1 MMKRI
6 RQFFHAVFANVAAE
20 DRAFLEEKLNRGQ
33 QALFFGMSVPDQCHA
48 LRTAQ
53 TAISLAGNAE
63 GKVDFPLLTRC
74 ALLHDIG
81 RRDGEFGIF
90 WKCFAVLF
98 ADLFPS
104 QAQEYGDGA
113 HGDGVLYR
121 KMRVYYHHA
130 EIGAAMLLREGFAA
144 EAEIVRR
151 HHKAPAE
158 DDPPELRILR
168 MADEMN

>member
-6 RQFFHAVFANVAAE
+6 RQFFHAVFAEVSAE
-20 DRAFLEEKLNRGQ
+20 DRAFLEENLNRGQ
-33 QALFFGMSVPDQCHA
+33 QVLFFGMSVPDQCHA
-48 LRTAQ
+48 LRTTQ

-63 GKVDFPLLTRC
+63 EKVDFPLLIRC

-104 QAQEYGDGA
+104 QAQAYGEGA
-113 HGDGVLYR
+113 HGDGVLHR

-130 EIGAAMLLREGFAA
+130 EIGADMLLWEGFAA
-144 EAEIVRR
+144 EAEIVRSHR
-151 HHKAPAE
+151 KAPAE

>member
-6 RQFFHAVFANVAAE
+6 RQLFHAVFANVSAE
-20 DRAFLEEKLNRGQ
+20 DRAFLEKKMNRGQ

-48 LRTAQ
+48 LRTAH
-53 TAISLAGNAE
+53 TAISLAENEE
-63 GKVDFPLLTRC
+63 GKVDLPFLTRC
-74 ALLHDIG
+74 ALLHDVG
-81 RRDGEFGIF
+81 RKDGEFGIF

-98 ADLFPS
+98 AVLFS
-104 QAQEYGDGA
+104 SLAREY
-113 HGDGVLYR
+113 GDGVLYR

-130 EIGAAMLLREGFAA
+130 EIGAAMLLQEGFAA

>member
-104 QAQEYGDGA
+104 QAQDYGDGA

>member
-6 RQFFHAVFANVAAE
+6 RQFFHAVFANVSAE

-48 LRTAQ
+48 LRTAH
-53 TAISLAGNAE
+53 TAISLAENEE
-63 GKVDFPLLTRC
+63 GKVDLPFLTRC

-104 QAQEYGDGA
+104 QAQDYGDGA
-113 HGDGVLYR
+113 HGDGVLHR

>member
-6 RQFFHAVFANVAAE
+6 RQFFHAVFANVSAE
-20 DRAFLEEKLNRGQ
+20 DRAFLEQKLTRGQ
-33 QALFFGMSVPDQCHA
+33 QVLFFGMSVPDQCHA
-48 LRTAQ
+48 IRTAP
-53 TAISLAGNAE
+53 TAILLAENEE
-63 GKVDFPLLTRC
+63 GKVDLPLLTRC
-74 ALLHDIG
+74 ALLHDVG

-98 ADLFPS
+98 AALCS
-104 QAQEYGDGA
+104 SLAQEYGDGV
-113 HGDGVLYR
+113 HGDGVLHR

-130 EIGAAMLLREGFAA
+130 EIGAAMLLQEGFAA

>member
-74 ALLHDIG
+74 ALLHDVG

-104 QAQEYGDGA
+104 QAQDYGDGA

>member
-104 QAQEYGDGA
+104 QAQDYGDVA

-130 EIGAAMLLREGFAA
+130 ETGAAMLLREGFAA

>member
-6 RQFFHAVFANVAAE
+6 RQFFHAVFANVSAE

-48 LRTAQ
+48 LRTAH
-53 TAISLAGNAE
+53 TAISLAENEE
-63 GKVDFPLLTRC
+63 GKVDLPFLTRC
-74 ALLHDIG
+74 ALLHDVG

-98 ADLFPS
+98 AALFS
-104 QAQEYGDGA
+104 SLAREYGDGG
-113 HGDGVLYR
+113 HGDGTLHR

-130 EIGAAMLLREGFAA
+130 EIGADMLLREGFAA

>member
-6 RQFFHAVFANVAAE
+6 RQFFHAVFAKVSAK
-20 DRAFLEEKLNRGQ
+20 DRTFLDQNLSVGQ
-33 QALFFGMSVPDQCHA
+33 RVLFFGMSVPDQCHA
-48 LRTAQ
+48 LRTAH
-53 TAISLAGNAE
+53 TAITLAETEE
-63 GKVDFPLLTRC
+63 GKVDLPLLTRC
-74 ALLHDIG
+74 ALLHDVG

-98 ADLFPS
+98 AALFLS
-104 QAQEYGDGA
+104 QAQAYGDGVR
-113 HGDGVLYR
+113 GDGTLHR

-144 EAEIVRR
+144 EAEIVGR

-158 DDPPELRILR
+158 DDPPELRIVR
-168 MADEMN
+168 IADEMN

>member
-6 RQFFHAVFANVAAE
+6 RQFFHAVFANVSAE

-104 QAQEYGDGA
+104 QAQDYGDGA

>member
-6 RQFFHAVFANVAAE
+6 RQFFHAVFAEVSAE
-20 DRAFLEEKLNRGQ
+20 DRAFLEQNLSMEQ

-48 LRTAQ
+48 LRTAH
-53 TAISLAGNAE
+53 TAIALAENAAA
-63 GKVDFPLLTRC
+63 KVDLPLLTRC
-74 ALLHDIG
+74 ALLHDVG
-81 RRDGEFGIF
+81 RRDGEFGVF

-98 ADLFPS
+98 AALSPS
-104 QAQEYGDGA
+104 QAKDYGDD
-113 HGDGVLYR
+113 DGSDSVLHR
-121 KMRVYYHHA
+121 KMCVYYHHA
-130 EIGAAMLLREGFAA
+130 DIGADMLLREGFAA

-158 DDPPELRILR
+158 DDPPELRIVR

>member
-20 DRAFLEEKLNRGQ
+20 DRAFLEQNLTGGQ

-48 LRTAQ
+48 LRTAH

-104 QAQEYGDGA
+104 QAQAYGEGA

>member
-6 RQFFHAVFANVAAE
+6 RQFFHAVFANVSAE

-104 QAQEYGDGA
+104 QAQDYGDGV
-113 HGDGVLYR
+113 HGDGVLHR

-130 EIGAAMLLREGFAA
+130 EIGAAMLLQEGFAA
-144 EAEIVRR
+144 EAEIVHR

>member
-6 RQFFHAVFANVAAE
+6 RQFFHAVFAEVSAE
-20 DRAFLEEKLNRGQ
+20 DRAFLEQNLSRGQ

-48 LRTAQ
+48 LRTAH
-53 TAISLAGNAE
+53 TAIALAENTAE
-63 GKVDFPLLTRC
+63 TVDLPFLTRC
-74 ALLHDIG
+74 ALLHDVG

-90 WKCFAVLF
+90 WKCFAVVF
-98 ADLFPS
+98 AALSP
-104 QAQEYGDGA
+104 ARAKEYGDDDG
-113 HGDGVLYR
+113 GDGVLRR

-130 EIGAAMLLREGFAA
+130 EIGADMLLCEGFAA
-144 EAEIVRR
+144 EAEIVRG

>member
-6 RQFFHAVFANVAAE
+6 RQFFHAVFAKVSAE
-20 DRAFLEEKLNRGQ
+20 DKLFLNQNLDKSQ

-48 LRTAQ
+48 LRTAR
-53 TAISLAGNAE
+53 TAIALAE
-63 GKVDFPLLTRC
+63 KLDLPLLTRC
-74 ALLHDIG
+74 ALLHDVG

-104 QAQEYGDGA
+104 QAQAYGEGA
-113 HGDGVLYR
+113 HGDGVLHR

-130 EIGAAMLLREGFAA
+130 EIGADMLLREGFAA

>member
-20 DRAFLEEKLNRGQ
+20 DKAFLAEKLNRGQ

-48 LRTAQ
+48 LRTAH
-53 TAISLAGNAE
+53 TAISLAENEE
-63 GKVDFPLLTRC
+63 GKVDLPFLTRC
-74 ALLHDIG
+74 ALLHDVG

-98 ADLFPS
+98 AALFS
-104 QAQEYGDGA
+104 SLAQAYGEGA

-130 EIGAAMLLREGFAA
+130 EIGAELLESVGFAR
-144 EAEIVRR
+144 EAEIVRK
-151 HHKAPAE
+151 HHEAPAE
-158 DDPPELRILR
+158 NDPPELRILR
-168 MADEMN
+168 RADEMS

>member
-6 RQFFHAVFANVAAE
+6 RQFYHAVFAKVSAG
-20 DRAFLEEKLNRGQ
+20 DRAFLEQKLTRGQ
-33 QALFFGMSVPDQCHA
+33 QVLFFGMSVPDQCHA

-53 TAISLAGNAE
+53 SAILLAENEE
-63 GKVDFPLLTRC
+63 GKVDLLLLTRC
-74 ALLHDIG
+74 ALLHDVG
-81 RRDGEFGIF
+81 RRNGEFGIF

-98 ADLFPS
+98 AVLCS
-104 QAQEYGDGA
+104 STAREYGDGV
-113 HGDGVLYR
+113 HGDGVLHR

-130 EIGAAMLLREGFAA
+130 EIGAAMLLQEGFAA

>member
-1 MMKRI
+1 M
-6 RQFFHAVFANVAAE
+6 
-20 DRAFLEEKLNRGQ
+20 EEKLNRGQ

-104 QAQEYGDGA
+104 QAQDYGDGA

-144 EAEIVRR
+144 EAEIVHR

>member
-104 QAQEYGDGA
+104 QAQDYGDGA
-113 HGDGVLYR
+113 HGDGVLHR

-144 EAEIVRR
+144 EAEIVHR

>member
-6 RQFFHAVFANVAAE
+6 RQFFHAFFAKVSAE
-20 DRAFLEEKLNRGQ
+20 DKAFLEQNLNMEQ
-33 QALFFGMSVPDQCHA
+33 QALFFNMSIPDQYHA
-48 LRTAQ
+48 LRTAH
-53 TAISLAGNAE
+53 TAIELAENLAE
-63 GKVDFPLLTRC
+63 KLDMPLLTRC
-74 ALLHDIG
+74 ALLHDVG

-98 ADLFPS
+98 AAMFPS
-104 QAQEYGDGA
+104 QSQAYGGLA
-113 HGDGVLYR
+113 RGDGVLNQ

-130 EIGAAMLLREGFAA
+130 EIGASMLFREGFKA
-144 EAEIVRR
+144 EAEIVGR
-151 HHKAPAE
+151 HHKAPTE

>member
-6 RQFFHAVFANVAAE
+6 RQFFHAVFAKVSAE
-20 DRAFLEEKLNRGQ
+20 DKLFLNQNLDKSQ

-48 LRTAQ
+48 LRTAR
-53 TAISLAGNAE
+53 TAIALAE
-63 GKVDFPLLTRC
+63 KLDLPLLTRC
-74 ALLHDIG
+74 ALLHDVG

-98 ADLFPS
+98 DALFS
-104 QAQEYGDGA
+104 SLAREYSDGA
-113 HGDGVLYR
+113 HGDGTLHR

-130 EIGAAMLLREGFAA
+130 EIGADMLLREGLAA
-144 EAEIVRR
+144 EEEIVRR

>member
-6 RQFFHAVFANVAAE
+6 RQFFHAVFAKVSAE
-20 DRAFLEEKLNRGQ
+20 DRAFLEQNLSRGQ
-33 QALFFGMSVPDQCHA
+33 QTLFFGMSVPDQCHA
-48 LRTAQ
+48 LRTTH
-53 TAISLAGNAE
+53 TAIALANNAE
-63 GKVDFPLLTRC
+63 EKVDLPLLTRC
-74 ALLHDIG
+74 ALLHDVG

-98 ADLFPS
+98 SDLFPS
-104 QAQEYGDGA
+104 LAKAYGDGL
-113 HGDGVLYR
+113 HGDSVLHR
-121 KMRVYYHHA
+121 KMCVYYHHA
-130 EIGAAMLLREGFAA
+130 EIGADMLLQESFAA

>member
-6 RQFFHAVFANVAAE
+6 RQFFHAVFANVSAE

-104 QAQEYGDGA
+104 QAQDYGDGA

-144 EAEIVRR
+144 EAEIVHR

>member
-1 MMKRI
+1 MMRRI
-6 RQFFHAVFANVAAE
+6 RQFFHAVFANVSAK
-20 DRAFLEEKLNRGQ
+20 DKAFLEQNLSKGQ

-48 LRTAQ
+48 LRTAY
-53 TAISLAGNAE
+53 TAVALAEKTAE
-63 GKVDFPLLTRC
+63 KVDLPLLTRC
-74 ALLHDIG
+74 ALLHDVG
-81 RRDGEFGIF
+81 RRDGEFGVF

-104 QAQEYGDGA
+104 QAQAYGDGA
-113 HGDGVLYR
+113 CGDGILHR
-121 KMRVYYHHA
+121 KMRIYYHHA
-130 EIGAAMLLREGFAA
+130 EIGADMLLREGFAT

>member
-6 RQFFHAVFANVAAE
+6 RQFFLAVLAE
-20 DRAFLEEKLNRGQ
+20 VSAKDREFLEQNLGREQ
-33 QALFFGMSVPDQCHA
+33 QALFLGMSVPDQCHA
-48 LRTAQ
+48 FRTTH
-53 TAISLAGNAE
+53 TAITLAKNVKE
-63 GKVDFPLLTRC
+63 KVDLPFLTRC
-74 ALLHDIG
+74 ALLHDVG

-104 QAQEYGDGA
+104 QAQAYGEGA
-113 HGDGVLYR
+113 HGDGVLHR

-130 EIGAAMLLREGFAA
+130 EIGADMLLREGFAA

>member
-6 RQFFHAVFANVAAE
+6 RQFFHAVFAKVSTE
-20 DRAFLEEKLNRGQ
+20 DKAFLEQNLSMGQ
-33 QALFFGMSVPDQCHA
+33 QALFYGMSLPDQCHA
-48 LRTAQ
+48 LRTAH
-53 TAISLAGNAE
+53 TAIALAEKAAE
-63 GKVDFPLLTRC
+63 KVDLHLLVRC
-74 ALLHDIG
+74 ALLHDVG
-81 RRDGEFGIF
+81 RRDGEFGVF

-98 ADLFPS
+98 AALFPS
-104 QAQEYGDGA
+104 QAQAYGDGA
-113 HGDGVLYR
+113 HGEGVLHR

-130 EIGAAMLLREGFAA
+130 EIGADMLLREGFAA

>member
-6 RQFFHAVFANVAAE
+6 RQFFHAVFAAVSAE
-20 DRAFLEEKLNRGQ
+20 DRAFLEENLNRGQ

-63 GKVDFPLLTRC
+63 EKVDFPLLTRC

-81 RRDGEFGIF
+81 RRDGEFSIF

-104 QAQEYGDGA
+104 QAQDYGDGV

-130 EIGAAMLLREGFAA
+130 EIGADMLLREGFAA

>member
-6 RQFFHAVFANVAAE
+6 RQFFHAVFAKVSRE
-20 DRAFLEEKLNRGQ
+20 DKAFLEQNLSMEQ
-33 QALFFGMSVPDQCHA
+33 QALFFNMSVPDQCHA
-48 LRTAQ
+48 LRTAH
-53 TAISLAGNAE
+53 TAIALAENTAE
-63 GKVDFPLLTRC
+63 KLDMPLLTRC
-74 ALLHDIG
+74 ALLHDVG

-98 ADLFPS
+98 AALFPS
-104 QAQEYGDGA
+104 QSQACGDLA
-113 HGDGVLYR
+113 PGDDVLNR

-130 EIGAAMLLREGFAA
+130 EIGASMLFHEGFTA
-144 EAEIVRR
+144 EAEIVGR